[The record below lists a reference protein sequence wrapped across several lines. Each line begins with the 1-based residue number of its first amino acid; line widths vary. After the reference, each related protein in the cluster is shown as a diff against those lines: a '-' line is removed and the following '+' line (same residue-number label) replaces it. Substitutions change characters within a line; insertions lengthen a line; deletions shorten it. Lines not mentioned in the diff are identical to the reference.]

1 MAKKKRGA
9 AHAGG
14 HGWFVTFAD
23 LMGLM
28 MSFFVM
34 LVAFSSMDN
43 NKLKIVAG
51 SMREAF
57 GVQTEARYTGIIESD
72 GLPTR
77 PKLKNTAHIPPEEA
91 SNTPTPDEQERSV
104 AQGARL
110 KIDREF
116 ALASASLRQALQDMP
131 ELTEVAKHIMFEETK
146 QGLNLEIVD
155 QDGRSM
161 FAEGSKVP
169 YDRTRRLIQ
178 KLAAPL
184 KATPLRVAI
193 LGHTAAGFV
202 PSRSDYGAFDLS
214 ADRANAVRQILE
226 RGGLPASHIFAVSG
240 KADSQPL
247 FPDDPSLSSN
257 RRVTITLMREDPPL
271 PHPVEAERPAA
282 PARPQAVNLPNY
294 HNTCCATRRSRSM
307 THARARGRCY
317 G

>member
-1 MAKKKRGA
+1 MAKKKRGD
-9 AHAGG
+9 AHGGG

-34 LVAFSSMDN
+34 LVAFSTMDN

-51 SMREAF
+51 SMRDAF
-57 GVQTEARYTGIIESD
+57 GVQTDVRYSGIIESD

-77 PKLKNTAHIPPEEA
+77 PKLKNVDHISPDES
-91 SNTPTPDEQERSV
+91 SNTPTPDEQDRKQV
-104 AQGARL
+104 AGAKL

-131 ELTEVAKHIMFEETK
+131 EMTEISKHIMFEETK
-146 QGLNLEIVD
+146 EGLNLEIVD

-169 YDRTRRLIQ
+169 YERTRRLIQ

-193 LGHTAAGFV
+193 AGHTSAGYV
-202 PSRSDYGAFDLS
+202 PPRSDYGAFDLS

-226 RGGLPASHIFAVSG
+226 REGLPPAHIFAVSG
-240 KADSQPL
+240 KADTLPL
-247 FPDDPSLSSN
+247 FPDDPSLSAN
-257 RRVTITLMREDPPL
+257 RRVTITLMRENPPL
-271 PHPVEAERPAA
+271 PPGLTP
-282 PARPQAVNLPNY
+282 
-294 HNTCCATRRSRSM
+294 
-307 THARARGRCY
+307 
-317 G
+317 

>member
-1 MAKKKRGA
+1 MAKKKRGDG
-9 AHAGG
+9 HGGG

-34 LVAFSSMDN
+34 LVAFSTMDN

-51 SMREAF
+51 SMRDAF
-57 GVQTEARYTGIIESD
+57 GTTTEVRYSGIIESD

-77 PKLKNTAHIPPEEA
+77 PKLKNTAHIAPEES
-91 SNTPTPDEQERSV
+91 SNTPTPDQQERSRTD
-104 AQGARL
+104 GARL

-131 ELTEVAKHIMFEETK
+131 ELTEVSKHIMFEETS

-161 FAEGSKVP
+161 FAEGSKAP
-169 YDRTRRLIQ
+169 YDRTRLLVK

-184 KATPLRVAI
+184 KATPLRVLI
-193 LGHTAAGFV
+193 VGHTAAGFV
-202 PSRSDYGAFDLS
+202 PSRSDYDAFDLS
-214 ADRANAVRQILE
+214 ADRANVVRQILE
-226 RGGLPASHIFAVSG
+226 REGLPSSHVFAVSG
-240 KADSQPL
+240 KADTLPL
-247 FPDDPSLSSN
+247 FPDDPSLAAN

-271 PHPVEAERPAA
+271 PP
-282 PARPQAVNLPNY
+282 NLKP
-294 HNTCCATRRSRSM
+294 
-307 THARARGRCY
+307 
-317 G
+317 

>member
-1 MAKKKRGA
+1 
-9 AHAGG
+9 
-14 HGWFVTFAD
+14 
-23 LMGLM
+23 
-28 MSFFVM
+28 M
-34 LVAFSSMDN
+34 LVAFSSQDQ

-57 GVQTEARYTGIIESD
+57 GVQTEARYSGIIESD

-77 PKLKNTAHIPPEEA
+77 AKLKNTAHIPPEEA
-91 SNTPTPDEQERSV
+91 SNTPTPDEKEKSL

-131 ELTEVAKHIMFEETK
+131 ELTEISKHIMFEETNA
-146 QGLNLEIVD
+146 GLNLEIVD

-161 FAEGSKVP
+161 FADGSKVP

-178 KLAAPL
+178 KLAGPL
-184 KATPLRVAI
+184 KATPLRISIV
-193 LGHTAAGFV
+193 GHTAAGFV
-202 PSRSDYGAFDLS
+202 PSRNEYGAFDLS

-226 RGGLPASHIFAVSG
+226 WEGVPSSHIFAVSG

-247 FPDDPSLSSN
+247 FPDDPTLSAN

-271 PHPVEAERPAA
+271 PPGLKP
-282 PARPQAVNLPNY
+282 
-294 HNTCCATRRSRSM
+294 
-307 THARARGRCY
+307 
-317 G
+317 

>member
-1 MAKKKRGA
+1 MAKKKRGD
-9 AHAGG
+9 AHGGG

-34 LVAFSSMDN
+34 LVAFSTMDN

-51 SMREAF
+51 SMRDAF
-57 GVQTEARYTGIIESD
+57 GVQTEVRYSGIIESD

-77 PKLKNTAHIPPEEA
+77 PKLKNVEHIPPEEA
-91 SNTPTPDEQERSV
+91 SNTPTPGRARS
-104 AQGARL
+104 AAATDGARL

-131 ELTEVAKHIMFEETK
+131 ELTEISKHIMFEETK

-161 FAEGSKVP
+161 FADGSKVP

-178 KLAAPL
+178 KLAVPL
-184 KATPLRVAI
+184 KATPLRVSI
-193 LGHTAAGFV
+193 VGHTAAGFV
-202 PSRSDYGAFDLS
+202 PTRSDYGAFDLS

-226 RGGLPASHIFAVSG
+226 REGLPPSHIFAVVRQG
-240 KADSQPL
+240 RQ
-247 FPDDPSLSSN
+247 
-257 RRVTITLMREDPPL
+257 
-271 PHPVEAERPAA
+271 PAA
-282 PARPQAVNLPNY
+282 VSRRSVAGGQPPRDHHADARRSAAAARPEAVDRRHY
-294 HNTCCATRRSRSM
+294 HFTISVDRGEVCVAAKSARR
-307 THARARGRCY
+307 ARCY
-317 G
+317 GWID

>member
-1 MAKKKRGA
+1 MAKKKRGDT
-9 AHAGG
+9 HGGG

-34 LVAFSSMDN
+34 LVAFSTMDN

-51 SMREAF
+51 SMRDAF
-57 GVQTEARYTGIIESD
+57 GVQTEARYSGIIESD

-77 PKLKNTAHIPPEEA
+77 PKLKNVDHISPDEA
-91 SNTPTPDEQERSV
+91 SNTPTPDQQDRQQIAG
-104 AQGARL
+104 AQL

-131 ELTEVAKHIMFEETK
+131 EMTEISKHIMFEETK
-146 QGLNLEIVD
+146 EGLNLEIVD

-169 YDRTRRLIQ
+169 YERTRRLIQ

-193 LGHTAAGFV
+193 AGHTSAGYV
-202 PSRSDYGAFDLS
+202 PTRSDYDAFDLS

-226 RGGLPASHIFAVSG
+226 REGLPPAHIFAVSG
-240 KADSQPL
+240 KADTLPL
-247 FPDDPSLSSN
+247 FPDDPSLSAN
-257 RRVTITLMREDPPL
+257 RRVTITLMRENPPL
-271 PHPVEAERPAA
+271 PPGLKP
-282 PARPQAVNLPNY
+282 
-294 HNTCCATRRSRSM
+294 
-307 THARARGRCY
+307 
-317 G
+317 